1 MMIWEIYY
9 LKVNIQMEKD
19 GMENGEN
26 DFNGILLFKSEYL
39 EGKEWNG
46 KVHEHDDNGDLVG
59 EYLKGK
65 YVKKIKKYKQ

>member
-1 MMIWEIYY
+1 
-9 LKVNIQMEKD
+9 
-19 GMENGEN
+19 MENGEN

-46 KVHEHDDNGDLVG
+46 KVHEHDDNGDLIG

-65 YVKKIKKYKQ
+65 YVKKRKKYKQ